1 MATLWRG
8 FLRLS
13 LVSCPVTLS
22 PATSETSRIRLNQLN
37 KATHNRVR
45 IRLVDEETGEE
56 VERDNIV
63 KGYQIEK
70 GQYVVLDDDD
80 LDSIQIESS
89 KTIDLENF
97 VDADEIDRIYF
108 EKPYYVAPDGEVAT
122 ETYRVIAR
130 AMEDKGKVGLGRVV
144 ISTREHPVAVE
155 PHEGMLRLTT
165 LRAANEVR
173 PPETLEDDEEVNDEA
188 VSLASMI
195 IDKRSGRFTPKAFH
209 DRYQDALRSLVE
221 AKAKGRK
228 IELPQAAEPAK
239 VVDLMEALKRSLSET
254 PKSASVTSG
263 TGKSGVAKSRMAK
276 SRPGKKK
283 AADPRQRHML
293 LPVKGG
299 KEHAQPTR
307 RKAAGKARKR
317 A

>member
-37 KATHNRVR
+37 KTTHNRVR
-45 IRLVDEETGEE
+45 IRLVDEETGKE
-56 VERDNIV
+56 VERSDIV

-70 GQYVVLDDDD
+70 GQYVLLDDEE
-80 LDSIQIESS
+80 LEAIQIESS
-89 KTIDLENF
+89 KTIDLETF
-97 VDADEIDRIYF
+97 VDADQIDRIYF
-108 EKPYYVAPDGEVAT
+108 EKPYYVAPDGDVAA
-122 ETYRVIAR
+122 ETYQVIAR
-130 AMEDKGKVGLGRVV
+130 AMADKGKVGLGRVV

-155 PHEGMLRLTT
+155 PHGGLLLLTT

-173 PPETLEDDEEVNDEA
+173 PPQPVEEDDEVNDEA

-209 DRYQDALRSLVE
+209 DRYQDALRNLVE

-228 IELPQAAEPAK
+228 IPLPQSIEPTK

-254 PKSASVTSG
+254 PQSAA
-263 TGKSGVAKSRMAK
+263 GKAAPTKPRAGR
-276 SRPGKKK
+276 KK
-283 AADPRQRHML
+283 AADPRQQHML

-299 KEHAQPTR
+299 KEHAQPAR
-307 RKAAGKARKR
+307 RKTAGKARKR

>member
-13 LVSCPVTLS
+13 LVSCPITLA
-22 PATSETSRIRLNQLN
+22 PATSEASRIRLNQLN
-37 KATHNRVR
+37 KATHNRLR
-45 IRLVDEETGEE
+45 IRMVDDATGEE

-70 GQYVVLDDDD
+70 GQYVLLDDED
-80 LDSIQIESS
+80 LDAIQIESS
-89 KTIDLENF
+89 KTIDLETF

-108 EKPYYVAPDGEVAT
+108 EKPYYVTHVGKFAA
-122 ETYRVIAR
+122 ETYHVIAR
-130 AMEDKGKVGLGRVV
+130 AMADKGKVGLGNVV

-155 PHEGMLRLTT
+155 PHDGMLLLTT

-173 PPETLEDDEEVNDEA
+173 TPEIVEPDEEVNDEA
-188 VSLASMI
+188 VELASMI

-209 DRYQDALRSLVE
+209 DRYQDALRELIE

-228 IELPQAAEPAK
+228 IPLPQIREPAK
-239 VVDLMEALKRSLSET
+239 VFDLMDALKRSLSET
-254 PKSASVTSG
+254 PAAAT
-263 TGKSGVAKSRMAK
+263 AKKPAR
-276 SRPGKKK
+276 KK
-283 AADPRQRHML
+283 AADTRQRHLL

-299 KEHAQPTR
+299 KEEAQPAR
-307 RKAAGKARKR
+307 RKPAAKTRKR

>member
-37 KATHNRVR
+37 KATHNRLR
-45 IRLVDEETGEE
+45 IKLVDEETGDE
-56 VERDNIV
+56 VERANIV

-70 GQYVVLDDDD
+70 GQYVLLDDEDIE
-80 LDSIQIESS
+80 SIQIESS
-89 KTIDLENF
+89 KTIDLETF
-97 VDADEIDRIYF
+97 VDAEQIDRIYF
-108 EKPYYVAPDGEVAT
+108 DKPYYLAPDGDVAA
-122 ETYRVIAR
+122 ETYHVIAR
-130 AMEDKGKVGLGRVV
+130 AMADKGKIGLGRVV

-155 PHEGMLRLTT
+155 PHGGGLLLTT

-173 PPETLEDDEEVNDEA
+173 PAETVEQDDEVNDEA
-188 VSLASMI
+188 VSLAAMI
-195 IDKRSGRFTPKAFH
+195 IDKRSGRFTPKSFH
-209 DRYQDALRSLVE
+209 DRYQDALRGLVE

-228 IELPQAAEPAK
+228 IPLPQAKAPAK
-239 VVDLMEALKRSLSET
+239 VVDLMEALKRSLSDT
-254 PKSASVTSG
+254 PIAAAT
-263 TGKSGVAKSRMAK
+263 KSR
-276 SRPGKKK
+276 STKKK
-283 AADPRQRHML
+283 SADPRQRHLL

-299 KEHAQPTR
+299 KEHAHPAR
-307 RKAAGKARKR
+307 RKTAGKARKR

>member
-13 LVSCPVTLS
+13 LVSCPITLA
-22 PATSETSRIRLNQLN
+22 PATSEASRIRLNQLN
-37 KATHNRVR
+37 KTTHNRLR
-45 IRLVDEETGEE
+45 IRMVDDATGEE

-70 GQYVVLDDDD
+70 GQYVLLDDED
-80 LDSIQIESS
+80 LDAIQIESS
-89 KTIDLENF
+89 KTIDLETF

-108 EKPYYVAPDGEVAT
+108 EKPYYVTPDGKVAA
-122 ETYRVIAR
+122 ETYHVIAR
-130 AMEDKGKVGLGRVV
+130 AMADKGKVGLGHVV

-155 PHEGMLRLTT
+155 PHDGMLLLTT

-173 PPETLEDDEEVNDEA
+173 APEIVEPDEEVNDEA
-188 VSLASMI
+188 VELASMI

-209 DRYQDALRSLVE
+209 DRYQDALRELIE

-228 IELPQAAEPAK
+228 IPLPQIREPAK
-239 VVDLMEALKRSLSET
+239 VIDLMDALKRSLSET
-254 PKSASVTSG
+254 PAAAT
-263 TGKSGVAKSRMAK
+263 AKKPAR
-276 SRPGKKK
+276 KK
-283 AADPRQRHML
+283 AADTRQRHLL

-299 KEHAQPTR
+299 KEEAQPAR
-307 RKAAGKARKR
+307 RKPAAKTRKR

>member
-13 LVSCPVTLS
+13 LVSCPITLA

-37 KATHNRVR
+37 KATHNRLR
-45 IRLVDEETGEE
+45 IRMVDEETGEE

-70 GQYVVLDDDD
+70 GQYVVLDDED

-89 KTIDLENF
+89 EIIDLETF
-97 VDADEIDRIYF
+97 VDADEIDRLYF
-108 EKPYYVAPDGEVAT
+108 EKPYYVAPDGDVAA
-122 ETYRVIAR
+122 ETYQVIAR
-130 AMEDKGKVGLGRVV
+130 AMADKGKVGLGRVV

-155 PHEGMLRLTT
+155 PHDGRLLLTT

-173 PPETLEDDEEVNDEA
+173 PAETVEEGDDVNDEA

-195 IDKRSGRFTPKAFH
+195 IDKRYGSFTPKSFH
-209 DRYQDALRSLVE
+209 DRYQDALRGLIE

-228 IELPQAAEPAK
+228 LPLPQVRTPAK
-239 VVDLMEALKRSLSET
+239 VVDLMDALKRSLSET
-254 PKSASVTSG
+254 PEAAAPKKPT
-263 TGKSGVAKSRMAK
+263 R
-276 SRPGKKK
+276 KK
-283 AADPRQRHML
+283 AVDPRQQHLL

-299 KEHAQPTR
+299 KEPAQPAR
-307 RKAAGKARKR
+307 RKTAAKTRKR